1 MATPLDLRERHELC
15 DLMIQV
21 GPTAPTLC
29 GDWTTFDLAAHLVV
43 RERNPLSA
51 PGIVF
56 GGPFEGFTERLM
68 RHEQRR
74 GFEAVV
80 ARARQV
86 PFGPLRIDP
95 LRDAIDLIEYTV
107 HHEDVRRP
115 QGLRPRE
122 DRDDLQRAIWARV
135 RKMAGLSVRRAKIS
149 PVRIELVA
157 TGAVDGAATDRTAT
171 AGKGDRA
178 VTITGPP
185 VELML
190 FLWGRQQHA
199 VVDVEGDPA
208 DVEVARHA
216 AFGI

>member
-1 MATPLDLRERHELC
+1 MGDTLDLRERHELC
-15 DLMIQV
+15 DLMLEV
-21 GPTAPTLC
+21 GPAAPTLC
-29 GDWTTFDLAAHLVV
+29 GEWTAFDLAAHLVV

-51 PGIVF
+51 PGILF

-80 ARARQV
+80 ARARAV
-86 PFGPLRIDP
+86 PFGPLRIDAV
-95 LRDAIDLIEYTV
+95 RDAMDLVEYAV

-115 QGLRPRE
+115 HGLAPRD
-122 DRDDLQRAIWARV
+122 DRDDLQRAVWARLES
-135 RKMAGLSVRRAKIS
+135 MAGLSVRKAKIA
-149 PVRIELVA
+149 PVRIEMVA
-157 TGAVDGAATDRTAT
+157 TGAVDDHAS

-178 VTITGPP
+178 VTVTGPP

-190 FLWGRQQHA
+190 FLWGRQA
-199 VVDVEGDPA
+199 VAQVHVDGEPGDVDVA
-208 DVEVARHA
+208 MHA